1 MFWGSG
7 HLRQSRCRCRPSGR
21 TCHGCCTFE
30 ACYTRGLFGSS
41 EQTNHRPG
49 EEKHEPAHTHTHS
62 CDDTPYTVAQRQE
75 PGGELG
81 PTLHWQI
88 PVELQVAFP
97 PQSTAA
103 EHPSQGQTA
112 ETPKHR
118 EKKRIRRED
127 GKLPHACTTPLQTK
141 THIHNHR
148 NHTHSHV
155 RGVSQLAPVQQG
167 LQWHFP
173 LEQP

>member
-1 MFWGSG
+1 M
-7 HLRQSRCRCRPSGR
+7 LRGAVTHVKAGAGAVLRVARAMVVARLRRVTPGARLAVLSR
-21 TCHGCCTFE
+21 
-30 ACYTRGLFGSS
+30 
-41 EQTNHRPG
+41 QTTGPG
-49 EEKHEPAHTHTHS
+49 KNSTNQHTHS
-62 CDDTPYTVAQRQE
+62 CDDTPDTVAQRQE

-118 EKKRIRRED
+118 EK
-127 GKLPHACTTPLQTK
+127 
-141 THIHNHR
+141 
-148 NHTHSHV
+148 
-155 RGVSQLAPVQQG
+155 RG
-167 LQWHFP
+167 
-173 LEQP
+173 